1 MLFQSRVVLLLHFVA
16 SMRFIEVNKEGTLV
30 KRKSIVSYILII
42 AMMFTLIP
50 ITVFADFDEAAVEAS
65 AKYDDVAVNKLVT
78 KTNVLDLKAKSS
90 VLMDAASGKILNEK
104 NSHEKLAIASVTKV
118 MSMLLIMES
127 IDSGKLSF
135 EDKVSVS
142 EYAAGM
148 GGSQAY
154 IEAGEEFTVTEM
166 MKALAIHSSNDV
178 TVALAEKVSGSE
190 ETFVADMN
198 SKAEELG
205 MKDTKFMDCTG
216 LDDNGYSSAYDIAI
230 MSRELV
236 MKHPNVLK
244 FTGTN
249 HDTFRNGT
257 FLLDNTNKLIRFYA
271 NTDGLK
277 TGFTNKA
284 GFNLTATT
292 KRNNLRLISVVL
304 GEPDSNTRFAE
315 ARKLMDF
322 GFANYEVVKLD
333 QKGGLVGNV
342 SVKKGTKLK
351 VSAAYGS
358 DTSILVAKGEK
369 GKIEKEILLV
379 PGLTAPVIINQKVG
393 DIIYKIDND
402 VVGKFDLVANEG
414 INKITF
420 MNLLTRLTL
429 RWFSVGRA

>member
-1 MLFQSRVVLLLHFVA
+1 
-16 SMRFIEVNKEGTLV
+16 V
-30 KRKSIVSYILII
+30 KRKSIISYILII
-42 AMMFTLIP
+42 AITFTLMP
-50 ITVFADFDEAAVEAS
+50 ISTFADFDEAAVEAS
-65 AKYDDVAVNKLVT
+65 AKYDEVAVNKLVT
-78 KTNVLDLKAKSS
+78 KTNVLDLKAKSA
-90 VLMDAASGKILNEK
+90 VLMDATSGKILSEK

-118 MSMLLIMES
+118 MSMLLVMEA
-127 IDSGKLSF
+127 IDAGKLTF
-135 EDKVSVS
+135 EDKISVS

-166 MKALAIHSSNDV
+166 LKALAIHSSNDV

-198 SKAEELG
+198 IKAEQLG
-205 MKDTKFMDCTG
+205 MKDTKFFDCTG
-216 LDDNGYSSAYDIAI
+216 LDDNGYCSANDVAL

-236 MKHPNVLK
+236 FKHPKILE
-244 FTGTN
+244 FTGIR

-257 FLLDNTNKLIRFYA
+257 FNLDNTNKLIRFYA

-315 ARKLMDF
+315 ARKLMDY

-333 QKGGLVGNV
+333 TKGELVGNI
-342 SVKKGTKLK
+342 SVKKGTKLR
-351 VSAAYGS
+351 VGASYSS
-358 DTSILVAKGEK
+358 DTSVLVAKGEK
-369 GKIEKEILLV
+369 GKIEKEIVLA
-379 PGLTAPVIINQKVG
+379 PGLTAPVVVNQKVG
-393 DIIYKIDND
+393 DIIYKIDNNE
-402 VVGKFDLVANEG
+402 VGRFELVANEG
-414 INKITF
+414 VNRISF
-420 MNLLTRLTL
+420 GSLFTRLVVK
-429 RWFSVGRA
+429 WFSIGRA

>member
-1 MLFQSRVVLLLHFVA
+1 MTFSLMS
-16 SMRFIEVNKEGTLV
+16 N
-30 KRKSIVSYILII
+30 Y
-42 AMMFTLIP
+42 
-50 ITVFADFDEAAVEAS
+50 VFADFDEAAIEAS
-65 AKYDDVAVNKLVT
+65 AKYDEVAVNKLVA
-78 KTNVLDLKAKSS
+78 KTNVLDLKAKSA
-90 VLMDAASGKILNEK
+90 VLMDATSGKILNEK

-118 MSMLLIMES
+118 MSMLLIMEA

-135 EDKVSVS
+135 EEKVSVS

-198 SKAEELG
+198 KKAEELG
-205 MKDTKFMDCTG
+205 MKDTKFFDCTG
-216 LDDNGYSSAYDIAI
+216 LDDNGYCSANDVAL
-230 MSRELV
+230 MSRELIV
-236 MKHPNVLK
+236 KHPKILD
-244 FTGTN
+244 FTSIR

-257 FLLDNTNKLIRFYA
+257 FDLDNTNKLIRFYA

-292 KRNNLRLISVVL
+292 KRNDLRLISVVL

-315 ARKLMDF
+315 ARKLMDY

-333 QKGGLVGNV
+333 TKGELVGNI
-342 SVKKGTKLK
+342 SVRKGTKLR

-358 DTSILVAKGEK
+358 DTSVLVAKGEK
-369 GKIEKEILLV
+369 GKIEKEILLDQE
-379 PGLTAPVIINQKVG
+379 LTAPVVPNQKVG
-393 DIIYKIDND
+393 DVIYKIDNNE
-402 VVGKFDLVANEG
+402 VGKFDLVANEG
-414 INKITF
+414 ISKISF
-420 MNLLTRLTL
+420 KKLFAQLFIK
-429 RWFSVGRA
+429 WFSVGRA

>member
-1 MLFQSRVVLLLHFVA
+1 MKS
-16 SMRFIEVNKEGTLV
+16 
-30 KRKSIVSYILII
+30 KSIVSYILII
-42 AMMFTLIP
+42 AVILAFIP
-50 ITVFADFDEAAVEAS
+50 AAAFADFDEAAVEAS
-65 AKYDDVAVNKLVT
+65 VKYDEVAVNKLVA
-78 KTNVLDLKAKSS
+78 KTNVLDLKAKSA
-90 VLMDAASGKILNEK
+90 VLMDAASGKFLNEK

-118 MSMLLIMES
+118 MSMLLIMEA
-127 IDSGKLSF
+127 IDSGKMSF

-154 IEAGEEFTVTEM
+154 LEAGEEFTVTEM

-198 SKAEELG
+198 KKAEELG
-205 MKDTKFMDCTG
+205 MKDTKFMDATG
-216 LDDNGYSSAYDIAI
+216 LDDEGYSSAYDVAL

-236 MKHPNVLK
+236 VKHPKILE
-244 FTGTN
+244 FTSIR

-257 FLLDNTNKLIRFYA
+257 FDLDNTNKLIRFYA

-292 KRNNLRLISVVL
+292 KRNNMRLISVVL

-315 ARKLMDF
+315 ARKLMDY
-322 GFANYEVVKLD
+322 GFANYEVVGLD
-333 QKGGLVGNV
+333 KKGDLVGNIP
-342 SVKKGTKLK
+342 VKKGSKMK
-351 VSAAYGS
+351 VSAAYGT
-358 DTSILVAKGEK
+358 DTSVLVAKGEK
-369 GKIEKEILLV
+369 GKIDKQVALV
-379 PGLTAPVIINQKVG
+379 PDLTAPVAENQKVG
-393 DIIYKIDND
+393 EIIYVIDNNE
-402 VVGKFDLVANEG
+402 VGKFDLVANENVER
-414 INKITF
+414 ISFTKLF
-420 MNLLTRLTL
+420 ARLYL

>member
-1 MLFQSRVVLLLHFVA
+1 MK
-16 SMRFIEVNKEGTLV
+16 N
-30 KRKSIVSYILII
+30 KSIISIALILV
-42 AMMFTLIP
+42 MLLTLIP
-50 ITVFADFDEAAVEAS
+50 LSAFADFDEAAVEAS
-65 AKYDDVAVNKLVT
+65 AKYDEITVSKLIT

-90 VLMDAASGKILNEK
+90 VLMDAASGKVLIEN

-118 MSMLLIMES
+118 MSMLLIMEA

-154 IEAGEEFTVTEM
+154 LEAGEEFSVDEM
-166 MKALAIHSSNDV
+166 LKALAIHSSNDV

-198 SKAEELG
+198 VKAEELG
-205 MKDTKFMDCTG
+205 MKDTKFFDCTG
-216 LDDNGYSSAYDIAI
+216 LNDDGYSSAYDVAL

-236 MKHPNVLK
+236 MKHPKILK
-244 FTGTN
+244 YTGTWQ
-249 HDTFRNGT
+249 DKFRNGT
-257 FLLDNTNKLIRFYA
+257 FNLDNTNKLVKFYA

-315 ARKLMDF
+315 SRKLMDY
-322 GFANYEVVKLD
+322 GFANYEVVNLD
-333 QKGGLVGNV
+333 PKGQMVANI
-342 SVKKGTKLK
+342 SVKKGTKLS
-351 VSAAYGS
+351 VGAVYAD
-358 DTSILVAKGEK
+358 DTRVLVAKGQK
-369 GKIEKEILLV
+369 GKVEKEIVLD
-379 PGLTAPVIINQKVG
+379 PELTAPVKANQKVG
-393 DIIYKIDND
+393 NVIYKIDNNE
-402 VVGKFDLVANEG
+402 VGQFDLVASEDV
-414 INKITF
+414 NKISF
-420 MNLLTRLTL
+420 MNLFNRLVV

>member
-1 MLFQSRVVLLLHFVA
+1 MKIKLIVL
-16 SMRFIEVNKEGTLV
+16 
-30 KRKSIVSYILII
+30 YILII
-42 AMMFTLIP
+42 AMTLSLIP
-50 ITVFADFDEAAVEAS
+50 LTVFADFDEAAVEAS
-65 AKYDDVAVNKLVT
+65 VKFDEVAVNKLVA
-78 KTNVLDLKAKSS
+78 KTNVLDLKAKSA

-118 MSMLLIMES
+118 MSMLLIMEA
-127 IDSGKLSF
+127 IDSGKLAF

-142 EYAAGM
+142 EYSAGM

-154 IEAGEEFTVTEM
+154 LEAGEEFTVTEM

-190 ETFVADMN
+190 EAFVADMN
-198 SKAEELG
+198 IRAEELG
-205 MKDTKFMDCTG
+205 MKDTKFLDCTG
-216 LDDNGYSSAYDIAI
+216 LEDNGYSSANDVAL

-236 MKHPNVLK
+236 MKHPKVLQ

-257 FLLDNTNKLIRFYA
+257 FKLDNTNKLVRFYA

-315 ARKLMDF
+315 ARKLMDY
-322 GFANYEVVKLD
+322 GFANYEVVSMDK
-333 QKGGLVGNV
+333 KGSLVGNI
-342 SVKKGTKLK
+342 SVKKGTKLN
-351 VSAAYGS
+351 VSVTYDS
-358 DTSILVAKGEK
+358 DTRVLVAKGEK
-369 GKIEKEILLV
+369 GKIEKEIVLL
-379 PGLTAPVIINQKVG
+379 PGLIAPVKLNQKVG
-393 DIIYKIDND
+393 DVIYKIDNNE
-402 VVGKFDLVANEG
+402 VGKFDLVANEG
-414 INKITF
+414 VNKITY
-420 MNLLTRLTL
+420 MNLLTKLVV

>member
-1 MLFQSRVVLLLHFVA
+1 
-16 SMRFIEVNKEGTLV
+16 V
-30 KRKSIVSYILII
+30 KRKSIKSYIILI
-42 AMMFTLIP
+42 AMIFTLMP

-65 AKYDDVAVNKLVT
+65 AKYDEVAVNKLIV
-78 KTNVLDLKAKSS
+78 KTNVLDLKAKSA
-90 VLMDAASGKILNEK
+90 VLMDAASGKILSEK

-118 MSMLLIMES
+118 MSMLLIMEA

-135 EDKVSVS
+135 EDRVNVS

-166 MKALAIHSSNDV
+166 LKALAIHSSNDV
-178 TVALAEKVSGSE
+178 TVSLAEKVSGSE

-198 SKAEELG
+198 IKAEELG
-205 MKDTKFMDCTG
+205 MKDTKFFDCTG
-216 LDDNGYSSAYDIAI
+216 LDDNGYCSANDVAL

-236 MKHPNVLK
+236 VKHPKILE
-244 FTGTN
+244 FTGIN

-257 FLLDNTNKLIRFYA
+257 FKLDNTNKLIRFYA

-315 ARKLMDF
+315 ARKLMDY
-322 GFANYEVVKLD
+322 GFANYEMVKLD
-333 QKGGLVGNV
+333 TKGDLVGII

-358 DTSILVAKGEK
+358 DTSVLVAKGEK
-369 GKIEKEILLV
+369 GKIEKEIVLA
-379 PGLTAPVIINQKVG
+379 PGLTAPVVTSQKVG
-393 DIIYKIDND
+393 DIIYKIDNIEVGRFD
-402 VVGKFDLVANEG
+402 VVANESVNRISFG
-414 INKITF
+414 
-420 MNLLTRLTL
+420 NLFSRLVL

>member
-1 MLFQSRVVLLLHFVA
+1 
-16 SMRFIEVNKEGTLV
+16 V
-30 KRKSIVSYILII
+30 KRKSIISYILII
-42 AMMFTLIP
+42 AIIVTLMP
-50 ITVFADFDEAAVEAS
+50 ITAFADYDEAAVEAS
-65 AKYDDVAVNKLVT
+65 AKYDEVAVNKLVT
-78 KTNVLDLKAKSS
+78 KTNVLDLKAKSA
-90 VLMDAASGKILNEK
+90 VLMDATSGKILNEK

-118 MSMLLIMES
+118 MSMLLVMEA
-127 IDSGKLSF
+127 IDSGRLSF
-135 EDKVSVS
+135 EDKIGVSQ
-142 EYAAGM
+142 YAAGM

-198 SKAEELG
+198 IKAEELG
-205 MKDTKFMDCTG
+205 MKDTKFFDCTG
-216 LDDNGYSSAYDIAI
+216 LDDNGYCSANDVAL
-230 MSRELV
+230 MSRELIV
-236 MKHPNVLK
+236 KHPKILE
-244 FTGTN
+244 FTGIR

-257 FLLDNTNKLIRFYA
+257 FNLDNTNKLIRFYA

-315 ARKLMDF
+315 ARKLMDY

-333 QKGGLVGNV
+333 TKDELVGNI

-351 VSAAYGS
+351 VSAAYS
-358 DTSILVAKGEK
+358 CDTSVLVEKGEK
-369 GKIEKEILLV
+369 GKIEKEIMLS
-379 PGLTAPVIINQKVG
+379 PGLTAPVVKSQKVG
-393 DIIYKIDND
+393 DIIYKIDNIE
-402 VVGKFDLVANEG
+402 VGRFELVASESVNR
-414 INKITF
+414 ISF
-420 MNLLTRLTL
+420 RSLFTRLVL
-429 RWFSVGRA
+429 KWFRVGRA

>member
-1 MLFQSRVVLLLHFVA
+1 M
-16 SMRFIEVNKEGTLV
+16 
-30 KRKSIVSYILII
+30 KRKSIVSYILTI
-42 AMMFTLIP
+42 AMIFTLTP
-50 ITVFADFDEAAVEAS
+50 IAVFADFDEAAVEAS
-65 AKYDDVAVNKLVT
+65 AKFDEVAVNKLVA
-78 KTNVLDLKAKSS
+78 KTNVLDLKAKSA
-90 VLMDAASGKILNEK
+90 VLMDAASGKVLNEK

-118 MSMLLIMES
+118 MSMLLIMEA

-154 IEAGEEFTVTEM
+154 IEAGEEFTVNEM

-178 TVALAEKVSGSE
+178 TVSLAEKVSGSE
-190 ETFVADMN
+190 ETFVANMN
-198 SKAEELG
+198 IKAEELG
-205 MKDTKFMDCTG
+205 MKDTKFIDCTG
-216 LDDNGYSSAYDIAI
+216 LDDNGYSSANDIAL

-236 MKHPNVLK
+236 MKHPKILE
-244 FTGTN
+244 FTSIR

-257 FLLDNTNKLIRFYA
+257 FDLDNTNKLIRFYA

-315 ARKLMDF
+315 ARKLMDY

-333 QKGGLVGNV
+333 QKGDLVGNI
-342 SVKKGTKLK
+342 SVKKGTKLR

-358 DTSILVAKGEK
+358 DTSVLVAKGEK
-369 GKIEKEILLV
+369 GKIEKEVVLV
-379 PGLTAPVIINQKVG
+379 PELTAPIVTNQKVG
-393 DIIYKIDND
+393 DIIYKIDNN
-402 VVGKFDLVANEG
+402 VVGKFDLVANEDV
-414 INKITF
+414 NKISF
-420 MNLLTRLTL
+420 MNLFTRLAL